1 MESQK
6 ILTVMQAIEAAR
18 AALDYPDSLVLSSET
33 IPDVLARAV
42 ANYSDKP
49 AYTCMGHTLS
59 YAQLDALSLQ
69 FAAYLQNHTDLK
81 PGDRI
86 AIQLPNILQY
96 PVVAFGALR
105 AGMVIVNTNPLYTPR
120 EMEHQFTDS
129 GAKAI
134 VILAN
139 MAHKLEEVLPKI
151 SLCHVIITELADLHP
166 LSQRLLINNVAKYI
180 KKMVPIYHL
189 SQAVSLRS
197 AMALGATSH
206 YKPVH
211 RKPDDIAVLQYT
223 GGTTGVAKG
232 AMLTHANLL
241 ANMQQCAVFMDKASV
256 GKGTETAVAPLPL
269 YHIYAFMLHCLL
281 MLEYGNHSLLI
292 PNPRDIKSFIKV
304 LTKNPCSVFIGINTL
319 FIALLNNAQFR
330 RLNFSAL
337 KLTFSGGMALTE
349 AAATRW
355 EVTTGCAVLE
365 GYGLTETSP
374 VLTINPSERI
384 QLGTIG
390 IPVANTAIRIVDES
404 GVEQPTGIAGELCAQ
419 GPQVMKGYW
428 QREEATRET
437 IVDGW
442 LHTGDIAVVD
452 DDGFI
457 RIVDRK
463 KDMIIVSGFNV
474 YPNEIENVMSGHPD
488 ILECAAIGVPDI
500 ERGEAVKLFVVA
512 RSITLDIEQVT
523 VYAREQLTGY
533 KVPSHIEFRDE
544 LPKSNVGKILRR
556 KLRDS

>member
-1 MESQK
+1 MESQQP
-6 ILTVMQAIEAAR
+6 LTVMQAIEAAR
-18 AALDYPDSLVLSSET
+18 AALSYPDNLALSNET

-42 ANYSDKP
+42 ASYSSKP

-59 YAQLDALSLQ
+59 YAKLDALSLQ

-139 MAHKLEEVLPKI
+139 MAHKLEEILPNTVLQ
-151 SLCHVIITELADLHP
+151 HVIVTELADVHP
-166 LSQRLLINNVAKYI
+166 LPQRLLINNVAKYI
-180 KKMVPIYHL
+180 KKMVPAYHL
-189 SQAVSLRS
+189 PQAVSLRS
-197 AMALGATSH
+197 AMALSAKT
-206 YKPVH
+206 YCTPVQ

-241 ANMQQCAVFMDKASV
+241 ANMQQCAVFMDKANV

-281 MLEYGNHSLLI
+281 MVEYGNHSLLI

-304 LTKNPCSVFIGINTL
+304 LVKNPCTVFIGINTL
-319 FIALLNNAQFR
+319 FVALLNNAQFR
-330 RLNFSAL
+330 RLDFSAL

-355 EVTTGCAVLE
+355 EMVTGCPVLE

-374 VLTINPSERI
+374 VLTINPSEQI
-384 QLGTIG
+384 KLGTIG
-390 IPVANTAIRIVDES
+390 IPVANTAIRIVDEN
-404 GVEQPTGIAGELCAQ
+404 GIEQPTGVAGELCAQ

-474 YPNEIENVMSGHPD
+474 YPNEIENVMSAHPD
-488 ILECAAIGVPDI
+488 IIECAAIGVPDV
-500 ERGEAVKLFVVA
+500 ERGEAIKLFVVS
-512 RSITLDIEQVT
+512 RNITLDIEQVT

-533 KVPSHIEFRDE
+533 KVPRYIEFRDE

-556 KLRDS
+556 ELRD

>member
-1 MESQK
+1 MESQQP
-6 ILTVMQAIEAAR
+6 LTVMQAIEAAR
-18 AALDYPDSLVLSSET
+18 AALSYPDNLALSNET

-42 ANYSDKP
+42 ASYSSKP

-59 YAQLDALSLQ
+59 YAKLDALSLQ

-139 MAHKLEEVLPKI
+139 MAHKLEEILPNAVLQ
-151 SLCHVIITELADLHP
+151 HVIVTELADVHP
-166 LSQRLLINNVAKYI
+166 LPQRLLINNVAKYI
-180 KKMVPIYHL
+180 KKMVPAYHL
-189 SQAVSLRS
+189 PQAVSLRS
-197 AMALGATSH
+197 AMALGAKT
-206 YKPVH
+206 YCTPVQ

-241 ANMQQCAVFMDKASV
+241 ANMQQCAVFMDKANV

-281 MLEYGNHSLLI
+281 MVEYGNHSLLI

-304 LTKNPCSVFIGINTL
+304 LGKNPCSVFIGINTL
-319 FIALLNNAQFR
+319 FVALLNNAQFR
-330 RLNFSAL
+330 RLDFSAL

-355 EVTTGCAVLE
+355 EMVTGCPVLE

-374 VLTINPSERI
+374 VLTINPSEQI
-384 QLGTIG
+384 KLGTIG
-390 IPVANTAIRIVDES
+390 IPVANTAIRIVDEN
-404 GVEQPTGIAGELCAQ
+404 GIEQPTGVAGELCAQ

-463 KDMIIVSGFNV
+463 KDMIIISGFNV
-474 YPNEIENVMSGHPD
+474 YPNEIENVMSAHPD
-488 ILECAAIGVPDI
+488 IIECAAIGVPDV
-500 ERGEAVKLFVVA
+500 ERGEAIKLFVVS
-512 RSITLDIEQVT
+512 RNITLDIEQVT

-533 KVPSHIEFRDE
+533 KVPRHIEFRDE

-556 KLRDS
+556 ELRD